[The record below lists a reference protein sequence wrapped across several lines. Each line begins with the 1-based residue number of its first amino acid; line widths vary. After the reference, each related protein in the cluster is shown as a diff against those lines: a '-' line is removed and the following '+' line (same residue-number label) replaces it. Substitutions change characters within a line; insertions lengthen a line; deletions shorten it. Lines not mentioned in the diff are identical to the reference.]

1 MYHYIIGITFFDLL
15 RPYFRKHVLKSLEN
29 HEFLLMNTFVILS
42 ITVTYII
49 YEFMFD
55 KEFLKTTFDNCKNLS
70 CWQFF
75 SLFLVS
81 LLTVLSTLLLLELDK
96 KHNTPAVNSIILKSF
111 SLILLFIVGIIM
123 FKEQYSAKQILGII
137 VTILGIMILTI

>member
-29 HEFLLMNTFVILS
+29 HEFLLMNTFVILL

-49 YEFMFD
+49 YGFMFD
-55 KEFLKTTFDNCKNLS
+55 KDFLKTTLDNCKNLS
-70 CWQFF
+70 CWQFL

-81 LLTVLSTLLLLELDK
+81 LFTVLSTLLLLELDK

-123 FKEQYSAKQILGII
+123 FKENYSAKQILGII

>member
-1 MYHYIIGITFFDLL
+1 MYRYIFGITIFDLL

-29 HEFLLMNTFVILS
+29 HEFLLLNTIVILS
-42 ITVTYII
+42 ITITYIV
-49 YEFMFD
+49 YEFIFD
-55 KEFLKTTFDNCKNLS
+55 KEFLKTTFHNCKNLS
-70 CWQFF
+70 CWQFL

-123 FKEQYSAKQILGII
+123 FNEQYSTKQILGII

>member
-1 MYHYIIGITFFDLL
+1 
-15 RPYFRKHVLKSLEN
+15 
-29 HEFLLMNTFVILS
+29 MNTIVILS

-49 YEFMFD
+49 YKFIFD
-55 KEFLKTTFDNCKNLS
+55 KDFLKTTFYNCKNLS

-81 LLTVLSTLLLLELDK
+81 LLTVLSTLLLMELDK

-123 FKEQYSAKQILGII
+123 FKENYSAKQILGII
-137 VTILGIMILTI
+137 VTILGIMILTL